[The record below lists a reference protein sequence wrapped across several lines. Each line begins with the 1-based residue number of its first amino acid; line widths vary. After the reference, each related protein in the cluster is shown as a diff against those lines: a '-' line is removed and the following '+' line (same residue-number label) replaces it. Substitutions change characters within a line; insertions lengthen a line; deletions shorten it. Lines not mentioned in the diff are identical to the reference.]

1 MIKLAETI
9 SFQNILSKIGKTPL
23 IPIGNNTSKGLKL
36 YAKLE
41 WQNPF
46 GSLKDRPAYWM
57 IREGERQGLLKK
69 GETIVIEPTSGN
81 TGIALTGLCSSLG
94 YAVEVVIPKRVS
106 LETKSIL
113 KSLGANLLETDDDL
127 CPRVGPGTDQSIA
140 LAESMVKNH
149 GGRYFMP
156 NQYSNEAN
164 FQAHYETTGPEIW
177 NDTEGKVTHFITGVG
192 TGGTVTGTSTYLKK
206 QNSRVKVVAVQ
217 PQRNHHLQGLRNLE
231 ESKMPDL
238 LKRRINVIDDLVTV
252 SDSEAFKTVSET
264 AKSDNLFIGPSS
276 GATLSA
282 ALSLAENVK
291 EGIGVVILGDSGHKY
306 WSVFNEFG
314 VFSQQEFNHLK
325 TNANH
330 LSNIPFLN
338 DVNSSL

>member
-1 MIKLAETI
+1 MIILARTN
-9 SFQNILSKIGKTPL
+9 SFQRILCKIGRTPL
-23 IPIGNNTSKGLKL
+23 IPIGKNKIKGLKL

-41 WQNPF
+41 WANPF

-69 GETIVIEPTSGN
+69 NETIVIEPTSGN
-81 TGIALTGLCSSLG
+81 TGIALAGLCSSLG
-94 YAVEVVIPKRVS
+94 YPVEVVIPKRAS
-106 LETKSIL
+106 LETKNIL
-113 KSLGANLLETDDDL
+113 KSLGANILETDDDL

-149 GGRYFMP
+149 GGKYFMP

-164 FQAHYETTGPEIW
+164 FKAHYESTGPEIW
-177 NDTEGKVTHFITGVG
+177 NDIEGKITHFITGVG
-192 TGGTVTGTSTYLKK
+192 TGGTVTGASTYLKE
-206 QNSRVKVVAVQ
+206 QNSKVKVIAVQ

-238 LKRRINVIDDLVTV
+238 LKRRINVIDDMVTV
-252 SDSEAFKTVSET
+252 SDSDAFKTISDT
-264 AKSDNLFIGPSS
+264 AKSDNLFLGPSS

-282 ALSLAENVK
+282 ALSLAENIK
-291 EGIGVVILGDSGHKY
+291 EGVGVVILGDSGHKY
-306 WSVFNEFG
+306 WSVFDEFG

-325 TNANH
+325 TKANQ
-330 LSNIPFLN
+330 LSNIP
-338 DVNSSL
+338 